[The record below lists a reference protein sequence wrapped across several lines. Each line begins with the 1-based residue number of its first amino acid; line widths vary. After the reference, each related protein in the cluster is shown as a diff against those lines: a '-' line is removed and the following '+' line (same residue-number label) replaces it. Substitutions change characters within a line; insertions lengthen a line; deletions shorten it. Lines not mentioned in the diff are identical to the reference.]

1 LGCDNNVTYLQ
12 ISDNGVGFDLSM
24 KKRNDSYGLTGM
36 KERAYLLEGKVD
48 IWSEPGKGVKI
59 RVEVP
64 DSLDA

>member
-1 LGCDNNVTYLQ
+1 MSTVAQ
-12 ISDNGVGFDLSM
+12 IFARIL
-24 KKRNDSYGLTGM
+24 